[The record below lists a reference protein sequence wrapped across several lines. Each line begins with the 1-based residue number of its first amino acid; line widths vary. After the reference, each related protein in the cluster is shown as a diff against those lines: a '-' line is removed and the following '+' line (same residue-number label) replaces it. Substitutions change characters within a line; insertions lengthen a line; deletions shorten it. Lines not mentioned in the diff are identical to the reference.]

1 MTEIKKILCPV
12 EFGDGATSKVVEW
25 AAGAT
30 KAFAGELLLIN
41 VVPQFDEYSKV
52 ASSGEFIHEI
62 GSLAH
67 RNMESLL
74 KQDLFKEIK
83 VTGKIISGPPA
94 QAIIDTA
101 KTEKVDMIVMGT
113 HGRAGVEKFLFGSVA
128 QKVVQHSEIP
138 VLTLKP

>member
-83 VTGKIISGPPA
+83 VTGKIVSGPQPKRLLI
-94 QAIIDTA
+94 QP
-101 KTEKVDMIVMGT
+101 KKK
-113 HGRAGVEKFLFGSVA
+113 R
-128 QKVVQHSEIP
+128 
-138 VLTLKP
+138 